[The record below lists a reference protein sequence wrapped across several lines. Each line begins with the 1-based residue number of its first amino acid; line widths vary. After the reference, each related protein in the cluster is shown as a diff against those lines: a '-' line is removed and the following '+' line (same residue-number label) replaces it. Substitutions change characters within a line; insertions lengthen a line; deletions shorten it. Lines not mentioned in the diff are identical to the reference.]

1 MADNHIHNKL
11 NPYML
16 AHCIT
21 RTRRFGRW
29 RAHNIYVPMYV
40 LVLIFILHLLF
51 YGMRKDDMAI
61 TNSVWAKNGL
71 KLKICFVRH
80 AIIIIQ

>member
-51 YGMRKDDMAI
+51 YGMRKDDIAI
-61 TNSVWAKNGL
+61 H
-71 KLKICFVRH
+71 KLSFGQKWIEVENLLC
-80 AIIIIQ
+80 

>member
-1 MADNHIHNKL
+1 MADNHIHSKL
-11 NPYML
+11 NPCKL
-16 AHCIT
+16 ARCIT

-51 YGMRKDDMAI
+51 YGMQKDDI
-61 TNSVWAKNGL
+61 
-71 KLKICFVRH
+71 
-80 AIIIIQ
+80 AIIKLSFGQKWIEVENLLC